1 MHKAWRKSIPAAVCA
16 LGLTASSVFA
26 DPASMAL
33 HRPAPGA
40 PAPAAPSS
48 SSWSFWPFSKSDTPA
63 VAAPPAAAWAAAP
76 ATTQAQT
83 VSAWQSA
90 PLAAQPSS
98 EVSVWKHPIQYIG
111 AKMPEMPGK
120 SKAAST
126 HPVMQPA
133 QSKTDSISL
142 SVPTGP
148 PSPEF
153 FIFAAQMCEK
163 QGDVPQARQNLQRAM
178 TMFPNNADVLRAA
191 ARMEDRQNNL
201 PLAESLYQHAV
212 SANPQNAAALND
224 LGLCLARE
232 GKLEPSLQVI
242 EQAIHLQPEKSLY
255 RNNAATVLV
264 EMRQDQK
271 ALAHLAAVHNPAE
284 ANFNLGQ
291 LLVDRGR
298 PTDAIGYFQ
307 AALQLNPGMTQAQDA
322 LAKINGQVQYNV
334 AQQTPAPTTPVLA
347 PQQIAPTA
355 GPSFMPQQQQTYG
368 NGPQLSYPATARTP
382 NAGASSYVVPQYMPP
397 VAVQPGRPLQ
407 R

>member
-1 MHKAWRKSIPAAVCA
+1 QAQPAWQTVQPAPQAAVQA
-16 LGLTASSVFA
+16 P
-26 DPASMAL
+26 PAWQGVQ
-33 HRPAPGA
+33 PAPQ
-40 PAPAAPSS
+40 P
-48 SSWSFWPFSKSDTPA
+48 TPA
-63 VAAPPAAAWAAAP
+63 V
-76 ATTQAQT
+76 
-83 VSAWQSA
+83 SA
-90 PLAAQPSS
+90 
-98 EVSVWKHPIQYIG
+98 WKHPILYME

-120 SKAAST
+120 AKAPT

-133 QSKTDSISL
+133 QPKTDAVSL
-142 SVPTGP
+142 SGPTGP
-148 PSPEF
+148 PTPEF

-163 QGDVPQARQNLQRAM
+163 QSDIPQARQNLQRAM
-178 TMFPNNADVLRAA
+178 TMWPNNPDVLRAA

-201 PLAESLYQHAV
+201 PLAESLYQQAV

-271 ALAHLAAVHNPAE
+271 ALAHLSAVHNPAE

-298 PTDAIGYFQ
+298 SGDAVPYFQ
-307 AALQLNPGMTQAQDA
+307 TALQLNPGMTQAQDA
-322 LAKINGQVQYNV
+322 LAKINGQVQVNV
-334 AQQTPAPTTPVLA
+334 AQQTPTAPVLV
-347 PQQIAPTA
+347 PQQVAPAA
-355 GPSFMPQQQQTYG
+355 GPSFVPQQQPTYTP
-368 NGPQLSYPATARTP
+368 GPQLSYPATARTP
-382 NAGASSYVVPQYMPP
+382 NAGASTYIPPQYMPP
-397 VAVQPGRPLQ
+397 VAAQPGRPMQ

>member
-1 MHKAWRKSIPAAVCA
+1 MHKAWRKSIPAAISA
-16 LGLTASSVFA
+16 LGLAATTVFA

-40 PAPAAPSS
+40 PAPAS
-48 SSWSFWPFSKSDTPA
+48 SSWNFWPFSKSDTPSVA
-63 VAAPPAAAWAAAP
+63 VPPTAALPAASVM
-76 ATTQAQT
+76 AQPQS
-83 VSAWQSA
+83 VPAWQTA
-90 PLAAQPSS
+90 QLAAQPST
-98 EVSVWKHPIQYIG
+98 ELSVWKHPIQYLG

-120 SKAAST
+120 SKTST

-133 QSKTDSISL
+133 HAQTDAISL

-153 FIFAAQMCEK
+153 FIFAAQMCER
-163 QGDVPQARQNLQRAM
+163 QGDVPQARENLKRALS
-178 TMFPNNADVLRAA
+178 MFPNNPDVLRAA
-191 ARMEDRQNNL
+191 ARMEDRQSNL
-201 PLAESLYQHAV
+201 PLAESLYQQAV

-242 EQAIHLQPEKSLY
+242 EQAIHLQPDKALY

-271 ALAHLAAVHNPAE
+271 ALGHLSAVHNPAE

-298 PTDAIGYFQ
+298 STDAVPYFQ
-307 AALQLNPGMTQAQDA
+307 VALQLNPGMTQAQDA

-334 AQQTPAPTTPVLA
+334 AQQTPAATPPVLA
-347 PQQIAPTA
+347 PQQVAPTT
-355 GPSFMPQQQQTYG
+355 GPSFIPQQQPSYG
-368 NGPQLSYPATARTP
+368 SGPQLSYPATARTP
-382 NAGASSYVVPQYMPP
+382 SAGASSYVVPQYMPP
-397 VAVQPGRPLQ
+397 VAAQPGRPLQ

>member
-1 MHKAWRKSIPAAVCA
+1 MHNAWRKSIPAAVSA
-16 LGLTASSVFA
+16 LGLAASSVFA

-40 PAPAAPSS
+40 PAPAA
-48 SSWSFWPFSKSDTPA
+48 SSWNFWPFSKSDSPPA
-63 VAAPPAAAWAAAP
+63 AAPPATTLPAAP
-76 ATTQAQT
+76 AMAQAQT
-83 VSAWQSA
+83 VPAWQSA
-90 PLAAQPSS
+90 QLPTQPST

-120 SKAAST
+120 SKTST

-133 QSKTDSISL
+133 QPTTDSISL

-163 QGDVPQARQNLQRAM
+163 QGDIPQARQNLQRAL
-178 TMFPNNADVLRAA
+178 TMFPNNADLLRAA

-298 PTDAIGYFQ
+298 PADAVGYFQ

-334 AQQTPAPTTPVLA
+334 AQQTPAPTTPVLV
-347 PQQIAPTA
+347 PQQIAPTT
-355 GPSFMPQQQQTYG
+355 GPSFMPQQQPAYG

-382 NAGASSYVVPQYMPP
+382 NAGASSYVIPQYMPP